1 MSLESYLRAL
11 DASYRDQDGPSM
23 ARKLGANAAD
33 IPSFVPYL
41 KERKLDRE
49 CQQRL
54 RGALATVTAGVLR
67 SLIALHE
74 GRAEDAHKHYI
85 AALES
90 FLDGMFV
97 PEGTWLAPCLFAMV
111 AGVRKLAK
119 KADWGSSGGQAA
131 APSFGGAEAEEEGS
145 KSMVLTTHT
154 IMKAFRLSIN
164 DRSNDEQT
172 SRKACALHLAIDMFK
187 HYSDLKNLRMCN
199 NIRGVVDQHWAVVEP
214 MSSRADWVSYH
225 YYVGLLKISE
235 DKYKEAEVDLELALK
250 HCHNQAKANK
260 RRILNNLVPLRL
272 RLGIYPTLELLEKYE
287 LEHYHDF
294 SVAIRTGDVRSFNDL
309 LSKWEKVFINKG
321 TYLLMEKCL
330 MLVYRNLVKK
340 IVVATQTFKLP
351 LRVVQFAFSKMEHD
365 RDVDE
370 IECLLANLIYRNL
383 VKGYISHKAKFLVV
397 ASTVEK
403 AFPKIKE
410 LKPNGACGME
420 LIDVCEGDIFIAGKV
435 EPDRDFAEA
444 TAEVASLV
452 YLCKPE
458 EGCLP
463 DTDWQSSSHKPR
475 VNLPL
480 GPGLFEVRS
489 TLKAVEEIDKLP
501 MPMLFMCKSGNRAGA
516 MATVF
521 QGCRSGWSAQQTLD
535 WAKSKNLRFFT
546 MPPMVEWVSAC
557 VDSHRPKP
565 GLIFRQMFEKE
576 SSTFTYILADAD
588 SKEAILID
596 PVDVTAERDA
606 EMVTQMG
613 LKPTLLLNTHVHADH
628 ITGTGKLKKM
638 LPGTKSVL
646 SEVSGGKADVKFCD
660 GDKIHFGSRYV
671 EARATP
677 GHTAG
682 CTTFVLDDKS
692 ACFTGDTLLVRG
704 CGRTDFQGGSSE
716 TLYSSVMSNI
726 FTLPNDCVV
735 YPAHDYKGRH
745 SSTVG
750 EEKQYNP
757 RLTKPVEE
765 FVSIMAKLN
774 LPKPARIDDAV
785 PANMV
790 CGICDDDEGNN

>member
-1 MSLESYLRAL
+1 MSLDSYLRAL
-11 DASYRDQDGPSM
+11 DASYRDQDGSSM
-23 ARKLGANAAD
+23 ARYLGADSAD
-33 IPSFVPYL
+33 IPSSGFISFL
-41 KERKLDRE
+41 KERKVDRE

-54 RGALATVTAGVLR
+54 RGALATVAAGVLR
-67 SLIALHE
+67 SLVASHE
-74 GRAEDAHKHYI
+74 GRAEDAHKLYI
-85 AALES
+85 AALET

-97 PEGTWLAPCLFAMV
+97 PEGTWLAPCLFTMV

-119 KADWGSSGGQAA
+119 KADWGSGGRQAA
-131 APSFGGAEAEEEGS
+131 APSFGEAEAEEEGS

-164 DRSNDEQT
+164 DRSNDERT

-250 HCHNQAKANK
+250 HCHNKSKSNK

-272 RLGIYPTLELLEKYE
+272 RLGIYPTLQLLEKYG
-287 LEHYHDF
+287 LERYHDF
-294 SVAIRTGDVRSFNDL
+294 SVAIRRGDVRSFNLL

-351 LRVVQFAFSKMEHD
+351 LRVVQFAFEKMEHE

-370 IECLLANLIYRNL
+370 IECLLANLIFRNL
-383 VKGYISHKAKFLVV
+383 VKGYISHKANLQ
-397 ASTVEK
+397 AHGT
-403 AFPKIKE
+403 
-410 LKPNGACGME
+410 GGME
-420 LIDVCEGDIFIAGKV
+420 LIDVCKGDIFIAGKV

-458 EGCLP
+458 EGCL
-463 DTDWQSSSHKPR
+463 TDQDWESSSHKPR
-475 VNLPL
+475 VDLPL

-489 TLKAVEEIDKLP
+489 ALKAVEEMNKLP
-501 MPMLFMCKSGNRAGA
+501 TPMLFMCKSSNRAGA
-516 MATVF
+516 MASVF

-535 WAKSKNLRFFT
+535 WAKALGLKFLT

-557 VDSHRPKP
+557 VDAHRSKP
-565 GLIFRQMFEKE
+565 GLIFRQLFEKE

-588 SKEAILID
+588 TKEAIIID

-606 EMVTQMG
+606 EMVSQMG

-660 GDKIHFGSRYV
+660 GERIHFGSRYV

-682 CTTFVLDDKS
+682 CATFVLDDKS
-692 ACFTGDTLLVRG
+692 ACFTGDALLVRG

-716 TLYSSVMSNI
+716 TLYSSVMSKI

-750 EEKQYNP
+750 EEKKYNP

-765 FVSIMAKLN
+765 FVSIMANLN
-774 LPKPARIDDAV
+774 LPRPAKIDKAV

-790 CGICDDDEGNN
+790 CGTYDDVDGNN